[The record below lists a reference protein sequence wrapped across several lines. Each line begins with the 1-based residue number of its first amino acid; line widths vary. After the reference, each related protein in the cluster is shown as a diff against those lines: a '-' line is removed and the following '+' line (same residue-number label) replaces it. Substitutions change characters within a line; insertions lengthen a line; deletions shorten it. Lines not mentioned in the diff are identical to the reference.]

1 MKKKSPPKSSAAG
14 VSALPHWLP
23 PVALILLTLIVWWPV
38 TRLDFVNWDDVTYLT
53 ANPAVQEFRL
63 SELLTGFFAGN
74 YHPLTM
80 LSLALEAK
88 LGGMNP
94 GIFHR
99 TNLLLHAVNVVLVYR
114 LFLGLRFSVPIAV
127 LLSLLFGLHPL
138 RVESVA
144 WVAERKD
151 VLYAAFWLGAALAW
165 LSYRKSGNGAWALA
179 ALGFFVLSCL
189 SKAMAVTLVPFL
201 LVLDYIQ
208 GHKFQTRDYLLYALL
223 TGVALATGILAFV
236 AQGDAVGMGADFSI
250 PERMALV
257 AYGFW
262 FYVLR
267 TLAPVSLSAFY
278 PYPDSVPVFWYVLP
292 VLTVGVAY
300 GLYRLRNRMLTGGL
314 LAYAVIILPVLQ
326 IIPVGTAL
334 VADRYSYLSV
344 LGLLVMTGWGI
355 VQVERRFPGKEM
367 GMRVTGL
374 LLASVLAWSV
384 RDRIPV
390 WQNSITLYENV
401 LQQFPDYSI
410 GQVNYGNAL
419 RDKGDWKGAER
430 AYCLA
435 IVADSQNDLPWNN
448 LGILASFRG
457 QPERAVYFY
466 GRAADLKP
474 DYPVNYYNIAT
485 VWFNQGKADKALPYA
500 DKALAVDSLYGEA
513 LHLRGVLLQQLQRYP
528 ESVQALEKARQV
540 NPYEIKIL
548 NDLGTTWFYSG
559 NAEKAEAAFRESLA
573 LNTDAN
579 PNAYNNLGFVLFNSG
594 RQPEAIEMYR
604 KAAAQGH
611 PEAQAYLRQLGN
623 IR

>member
-1 MKKKSPPKSSAAG
+1 MKKKSPPKSSSTG
-14 VSALPHWLP
+14 IPTLPSWLP
-23 PVALILLTLIVWWPV
+23 PVALILIILGVWWPV
-38 TRLDFVNWDDVTYLT
+38 TRLEFVNWDDVTYLT

-114 LFLGLRFSVPIAV
+114 LFLGLRFSMPIAV

-165 LSYRKSGNGAWALA
+165 LSYRKTDNRAWALA

-201 LVLDYIQ
+201 LVLDYMQ
-208 GHKFQTRDYLLYALL
+208 GHPLRTRDYALYALL
-223 TGVALATGILAFV
+223 AVVALATGILAFV

-250 PERMALV
+250 PDRMALV

-278 PYPDSVPVFWYVLP
+278 PYPESIPVLWYLLPVF
-292 VLTVGVAY
+292 TAGVAY

-314 LAYAVIILPVLQ
+314 LAYAAIIFPVLQ

-344 LGLLVMTGWGI
+344 LGLLVMAGWGMN
-355 VQVERRFPGKEM
+355 QAADKFPGKEM
-367 GMRVTGL
+367 GMRLTGIL
-374 LLASVLAWSV
+374 LVAVLAWGV
-384 RDRIPV
+384 RERIPV
-390 WQNSITLYENV
+390 WQNSISLYENV

-435 IVADSQNDLPWNN
+435 IVADPQNDLPWNN

-540 NPYEIKIL
+540 SPYEIKIL

-559 NAEKAEAAFRESLA
+559 NAQKAEAAFRESLA
-573 LNTDAN
+573 LNGEAN

-623 IR
+623 TR